1 MAFAAQTM
9 KNLALQSFCPG
20 SRSRPP
26 LHAKICY
33 ALSTSPPCRF
43 SMVSP
48 EAVLLTKG
56 LHVLFQFFGTS
67 QTFVVYH
74 KA

>member
-33 ALSTSPPCRF
+33 ALPTARPCRF
-43 SMVSP
+43 FMVSP
-48 EAVLLTKG
+48 EAYLLTKKIY
-56 LHVLFQFFGTS
+56 VRFFI
-67 QTFVVYH
+67 
-74 KA
+74 